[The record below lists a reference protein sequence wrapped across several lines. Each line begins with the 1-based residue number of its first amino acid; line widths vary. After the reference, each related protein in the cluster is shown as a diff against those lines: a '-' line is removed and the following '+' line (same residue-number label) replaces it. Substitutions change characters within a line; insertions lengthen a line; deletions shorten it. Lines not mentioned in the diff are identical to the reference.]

1 MISGFERMVAGRYLR
16 GRGRESFISVIAWF
30 SLIGIALG
38 VATLIVVMSVMNG
51 FREQLLSRIIG
62 LNGHL
67 QVVGVGEPI
76 EDYDA
81 LVAKIAALPGVQ
93 RAAAVVE
100 SQAMA
105 THEGRASGALVRGM
119 TVEGLDS
126 LSAVAAGIVGGDLKA
141 FEGRGVAVVGRRLA
155 SKLGVGLGDSFT
167 LISPAKGVTPFGG
180 APLQKAFE
188 VVAIFDVGMYEYDS
202 SFVYVP
208 LTDARALFKT
218 GDGVSLIEAMV
229 VDPENLTS
237 HKIDLMAAARG
248 PYQVYDWRDSNQ
260 AFVNALDVERNVM
273 FLILTL
279 IILVAAFNIVS
290 SLIMLVKDK
299 TRDIAVMRAMGAT
312 RGMVMRVFILT
323 GSTIGVVGA
332 LVGFG
337 LGLAFALN
345 IETIRQALESLS
357 GAHLFQAE
365 IYFLS
370 RLPAKVDS
378 FEVALVVV
386 MALAL
391 SFLASLYPAWRASRA
406 APATALRYE

>member
-1 MISGFERMVAGRYLR
+1 MFSPFERMVAGRYLR

-51 FREQLLSRIIG
+51 FREQLLDRILG

-67 QVVGVGEPI
+67 QVVGIGEPI
-76 EDYDA
+76 EDYEA
-81 LVAKIAALPGVQ
+81 IVKRIEMVPGVT

-100 SQAMA
+100 GQAMA
-105 THEGRASGALVRGM
+105 MRDGKAAGALARGM
-119 TVEGLDS
+119 TVAGLNS
-126 LSAVAAGIVGGDLKA
+126 LTSVEKGVVA
-141 FEGRGVAVVGRRLA
+141 GRMEDFKGRAVAVVGRRLA
-155 SKLGVGLGDSFT
+155 SKLRVGIGDRLT
-167 LISPAKGVTPFGG
+167 LLSPARSVTPFGA
-180 APLQKAFE
+180 APLQKAFR

-202 SFVYVP
+202 TFVYIP
-208 LTDARALFKT
+208 LKDAKALFKT

-229 VDPENLTS
+229 VDPERLDTN
-237 HKIDLMAAARG
+237 KNAVRDAARG
-248 PYQVYDWRDSNQ
+248 PFSVYDWRDTNQ

-290 SLIMLVKDK
+290 SLTMLVKDK

-312 RGMVMRVFILT
+312 RGMVMRTFMLT

-332 LVGFG
+332 LAGFG

-345 IETIRQALESLS
+345 IESIRRALESVS
-357 GAHLFQAE
+357 GTQLFQAE

-370 RLPAKVDS
+370 QLPAKVDS
-378 FEVALVVV
+378 YEVGLVVA
-386 MALAL
+386 MALGL
-391 SFLASLYPAWRASRA
+391 SFLASLYPAWRASKA
-406 APATALRYE
+406 EPASALRYE